1 MNNGSSLARIISGLF
16 HPVLLPFFTLILM
29 LQSHYFF
36 AGVLPLKE
44 ILILMGLVLLTTVF
58 CPFLVIFLL
67 FRAKIV
73 SSLSMEKREERILP
87 LLSIGVFYYLTY
99 YLLKGISL
107 SILFSYFMLAA
118 TLLIIICLFV
128 NFFFKISL
136 HMAGIGGVT
145 GFWLG
150 LSIRQ
155 GTPHEIL
162 ISILILLCGL
172 LGFARLSN
180 GNHSPKEVYTG
191 LFLGAGML
199 FLLVML

>member
-1 MNNGSSLARIISGLF
+1 MNNSSSLARTISGLF
-16 HPVLLPFFTLILM
+16 HPVLMPFFTLMLM
-29 LQSHYFF
+29 LQSHSFF
-36 AGVLPLKE
+36 SGLLPFKE
-44 ILILMGLVLLTTVF
+44 ILILMGSVLLTTMI
-58 CPFLVIFLL
+58 CPFLIIFFMYKVKL
-67 FRAKIV
+67 I
-73 SSLSMEKREERILP
+73 SSLYMEKREERVFP

-107 SILFSYFMLAA
+107 SVLFSYFMLGA
-118 TLLIIICLFV
+118 TLLILICLFV

-155 GTPHEIL
+155 GTSHVIL
-162 ISILILLCGL
+162 LASLFLLCGL
-172 LGFARLSN
+172 LGFARLKN

-191 LFLGAGML
+191 LFLGACTMFIL
-199 FLLVML
+199 MMQ

>member
-1 MNNGSSLARIISGLF
+1 MNNSSSLARTISGLF
-16 HPVLLPFFTLILM
+16 HPVLMPFFTLMLM
-29 LQSHYFF
+29 LQSHSFF
-36 AGVLPLKE
+36 SGLLPFKE
-44 ILILMGLVLLTTVF
+44 ILILMGSVLLTTMI
-58 CPFLVIFLL
+58 CPFLIIFFMYKVKL
-67 FRAKIV
+67 I
-73 SSLSMEKREERILP
+73 SSLYMEKREERVFP

-107 SILFSYFMLAA
+107 SVLFSYFMLGA
-118 TLLIIICLFV
+118 TLLILICLFV

-150 LSIRQ
+150 LCIRQ

-162 ISILILLCGL
+162 LASLFLLCGI
-172 LGFARLSN
+172 LGFARLKN

-191 LFLGAGML
+191 LFLGACTMFIL
-199 FLLVML
+199 MMQ